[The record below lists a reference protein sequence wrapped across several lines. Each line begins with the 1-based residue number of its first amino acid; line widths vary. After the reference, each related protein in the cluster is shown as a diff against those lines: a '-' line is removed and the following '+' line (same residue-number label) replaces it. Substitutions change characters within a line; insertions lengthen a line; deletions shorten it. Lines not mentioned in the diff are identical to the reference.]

1 MYYKIKI
8 CRACSSKKLQKKIIL
23 KPMPLGD
30 KYASKKNLF
39 NRFIEIN
46 IIECK
51 NCNHLQTSTTADAQ
65 KLYSKFLSRPQAIN
79 QNLSKDYMD
88 YAKDLFKYINKKDV
102 IVDIGSNDGGFLNLF
117 RKKGF
122 KNLVGVEPAKNLSHY
137 ANKNKIKTINDFFSS
152 KVIGKIYKKFNN
164 KAKIVIN
171 NHSLSNIHNINEVI
185 KNVSYILHYK
195 GVYSIQTF
203 YTVDVIKKKMLENF
217 NHEHIH
223 YFYVTTINKIAKRY
237 GLEVFK
243 VFGVKAKG
251 GSIRVYIGHNG
262 MQKIHSSVKLFIN
275 KEKKFFKNKK
285 IISKIETFIKNNRKN
300 ITKIIKKN
308 NFKKIIG
315 YGTSIGATTFL
326 TQYNL
331 SKYIKYFVDDDKYR
345 QRKFSPG
352 YNIYVTNDKIINIFK
367 PDLIIIFAP
376 LYIKKIMNKIK
387 NKFGIIPLLAIW
399 PKVKLIKNY

>member
-1 MYYKIKI
+1 MYYKIKT
-8 CRACSSKKLQKKIIL
+8 CRVCFSKKLQNKIIL

-79 QNLSKDYMD
+79 KNLSKDYMD
-88 YAKDLFKYINKKDV
+88 YANDLFKYINKKDLL
-102 IVDIGSNDGGFLNLF
+102 VDIGSNDGGFLKLF

-122 KNLVGVEPAKNLSHY
+122 KNLVGVEPAKNLSRY
-137 ANKNKIKTINDFFSS
+137 ANKNKIETINDFFSS
-152 KVIGKIYKKFNN
+152 KIIKKIYKKFNN

-171 NHSLSNIHNINEVI
+171 NHSLSNIDNINEVI
-185 KNVSYILHYK
+185 KNVRHMLHSK
-195 GVYSIQTF
+195 GVYSVQTF

-223 YFYVTTINKIAKRY
+223 YFYITTINTIAKRH

-262 MQKIHSSVKLFIN
+262 MHKIHSSVKLFIN

-285 IISKIETFIKNNRKN
+285 IISTIEKFIKNNSKN

-331 SKYIKYFVDDDKYR
+331 SKYIKYLIDDDKYR
-345 QRKFSPG
+345 QNKYSPG
-352 YNIYVTNDKIINIFK
+352 YNIYVTDNRIIKRFK
-367 PDLIIIFAP
+367 PDLIVVFAP
-376 LYIKKIMNKIK
+376 LYIKKILNKIK
-387 NKFGIIPLLAIW
+387 KQFGIIQILKIW
-399 PKVKLIKNY
+399 PRIELIKQY

>member
-1 MYYKIKI
+1 MYYKIKT
-8 CRACSSKKLQKKIIL
+8 CRACSSKRLQKKIIL

-51 NCNHLQTSTTADAQ
+51 NCNHLQTSTTTDAQ

-88 YAKDLFKYINKKDV
+88 YAKDLFKYINKKDLV
-102 IVDIGSNDGGFLNLF
+102 VDIGSNDGGFLNLF

-122 KNLVGVEPAKNLSHY
+122 KNLVGVEPAKNLSYH
-137 ANKNKIKTINDFFSS
+137 ANKKKIKTINDFFSS
-152 KVIGKIYKKFNN
+152 KVVSKIYKKFNK

-171 NHSLSNIHNINEVI
+171 NHSLSNIHNVNEVI
-185 KNVSYILHYK
+185 KNVSHILHDK
-195 GVYSIQTF
+195 GIYSIQTF

-223 YFYVTTINKIAKRY
+223 YFFVTTINKIAKQY
-237 GLEVFK
+237 DLEVFK

-251 GSIRVYIGHNG
+251 GSIRVYLGRRG

-275 KEKKFFKNKK
+275 KEKKFLKNKK
-285 IISKIETFIKNNRKN
+285 IILEIKKFIKNNRKN
-300 ITKIIKKN
+300 IIKIINKN

-315 YGTSIGATTFL
+315 YGTSIGATTFV
-326 TQYNL
+326 TQYDL
-331 SKYIKYFVDDDKYR
+331 SKHIKYFVDDDKYR
-345 QRKFSPG
+345 QKKFSPG
-352 YNIYVTNDKIINIFK
+352 YNIYVASNKIINSFK

-376 LYIKKIMNKIK
+376 LYIKKIISKIK
-387 NKFGIIPLLAIW
+387 NNFGVIPILAIW